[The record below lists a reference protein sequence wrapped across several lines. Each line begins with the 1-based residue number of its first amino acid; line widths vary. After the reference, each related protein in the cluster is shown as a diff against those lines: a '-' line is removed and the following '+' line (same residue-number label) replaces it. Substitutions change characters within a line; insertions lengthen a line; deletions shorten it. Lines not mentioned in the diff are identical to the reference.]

1 MNKQR
6 KKYESSVFFRI
17 PLMKE
22 SYPMENVVSVH
33 NLIKTF
39 DKKPVLSGI
48 TFDVSRGEIFGFLG
62 PNGSG
67 KTTTIRIL
75 LGLLRPDSGSAL
87 VFRESLETSDKT
99 RGRVGVLLENNGL
112 FDKLTAYENLVYYA
126 ELYDI
131 PDIQERI
138 SELLEFTDLSSR
150 KDTLVG
156 TFSTGMKRKLGI
168 ARAILH
174 RPKVLFLDEPTSSL
188 DPEAQK
194 MVRDLILNLSKDESM
209 TVFFCSHNLDEIQKI
224 CSRVAILHG
233 GKIKALDS
241 VENLRKNRGVTS
253 VRITLSDVN
262 QIDEALSV
270 VSTIPGVSDCTGTKT
285 GFSLTLS
292 GSSTSP
298 VISRLC
304 NAEIPIEEVVK
315 DRRSLEDIYIEI
327 MREEA

>member
-1 MNKQR
+1 
-6 KKYESSVFFRI
+6 
-17 PLMKE
+17 MKG
-22 SYPMENVVSVH
+22 SYNMENVVSVS
-33 NLIKTF
+33 NLKKTF

-48 TFDVSRGEIFGFLG
+48 TFDVFRGEIFGFLG

-87 VFRESLETSDKT
+87 VFEQSLETSDKT
-99 RGRVGVLLENNGL
+99 RARVGVLLENNGL
-112 FDKLTAYENLVYYA
+112 FDKLTAYENLKYYG
-126 ELYDI
+126 ELYGI
-131 PDIQERI
+131 PDIEERI
-138 SELLEFTDLSSR
+138 VEMLEFTDLTSR

-174 RPKVLFLDEPTSSL
+174 RPEVLFLDEPTSAL

-194 MVRDLILNLSKDESM
+194 MVRDLIVHLSGDESM
-209 TVFFCSHNLDEIQKI
+209 TVFLSTHNLDEVQKI

-233 GKIKALDS
+233 GRIKALDS
-241 VENLRKNRGVTS
+241 VENLRKNSGVTN
-253 VRITLSDVN
+253 VRITLSDLN
-262 QIDEALSV
+262 QIPEAFSV
-270 VSTIPGVSDCTGTKT
+270 VSKTPGVSEFNETET

-292 GSSTSP
+292 DSFASP

-304 NAEIPIEEVVK
+304 SAGISIEEVVK

-327 MREEA
+327 MKEEA